1 LAVHVGIAQEL
12 VVSVG
17 LVEVIIRLFDEHD
30 TGIVGV
36 DKGIV
41 LAELPNPHVLD
52 ELVVFPLRLPDL
64 T

>member
-1 LAVHVGIAQEL
+1 
-12 VVSVG
+12 

>member
-1 LAVHVGIAQEL
+1 
-12 VVSVG
+12 

-41 LAELPNPHVLD
+41 LAKLPNPHVLD